1 MSRGLK
7 TFVVAWAAMVL
18 LGVPV
23 VAAPGPAA
31 AQADPAPTVW
41 LCHPGLDPSPTPNP
55 TPNPC
60 EGSRATTVLRAD
72 GNSKE
77 KPAPRPG
84 DRPIDCFYVY
94 PTVSTQPTPNADL
107 TIEAAEIS
115 VAHAQASR
123 FSSVC
128 RVYAPMY
135 RQLTLQTILG
145 GGSGTAQERALA
157 YGDVA
162 NAWNEYLDTYN
173 DGRPVVLIGHSQ
185 GSAMLTALLR
195 LQIENDP
202 KQLDLVVSALL
213 PGWNIE
219 VPVGGDVGGTFQ
231 KVPACRSRTQT
242 GCVVSYASYDTQPP
256 PDSRFG
262 RVAGGDPAREVLCV
276 NPARPAG
283 GEAPLDPYFPTDR
296 LGPTDDYFTPW
307 VELPGLYTAECA
319 QADGISWLQVNAAP
333 TSPTDDRPR
342 ALVTSGPA
350 WGLHRSDVNLALGD
364 LVALARSQ
372 GRAFTNP

>member
-1 MSRGLK
+1 MTRRLK
-7 TFVVAWAAMVL
+7 RVLVIGTAVVA
-18 LGVPV
+18 LG
-23 VAAPGPAA
+23 APGLVASRPAPA
-31 AQADPAPTVW
+31 HAQTAPTVW
-41 LCHPGLDPSPTPNP
+41 LCRPGLDTPTPNP

-60 EGSRATTVLRAD
+60 EGSLATTVLRAD
-72 GNSKE
+72 GTE
-77 KPAPRPG
+77 TVRPTPRPG

-107 TIEAAEIS
+107 TIEPAEIS

-135 RQLTLQTILG
+135 RQLTLQTISG
-145 GGSGTAQERALA
+145 GGTGTAQERAIA

-195 LQIENDP
+195 LQIEKDP
-202 KQLDLVVSALL
+202 AQLDLVVSALL

-219 VPVGGDVGGTFQ
+219 VPAGGDVGGTFQ
-231 KVPACRSRTQT
+231 EVPACRSRTQT
-242 GCVVSYASYDTQPP
+242 GCVVSYASYDVPPP

-262 RVAGGDPAREVLCV
+262 RVAGGDTTREVLCV

-283 GEAPLDPYFPTDR
+283 GEASLDPYFPTDR
-296 LGPTDDYFTPW
+296 LGTTVDVTTPW
-307 VELPGLYTAECA
+307 VELPRLYSGECT
-319 QADGISWLQVNAAP
+319 QAAGTTWLQVNAVP
-333 TSPTDDRPR
+333 TTPTDTRPR
-342 ALVTSGPA
+342 ALVTNGPA

-364 LVALARSQ
+364 LVALVRSQ
-372 GRAFTNP
+372 SRAFTKP